1 MLHDARP
8 SVSESCL
15 TDDPCQ
21 SEERWLRSRPV
32 RPRVGGHHVT
42 KHDDSYRLTRRHFLA
57 AASSAAALAAC
68 GPAATAP
75 TATPGSTSAT
85 AAAATP
91 SPGKTLKIGQLL
103 PFTKVYAELGNS
115 MRRASD
121 LYVELKGGKL
131 ANRPVTFIYEDEAN
145 DPAVGA
151 QKTQKFIEQDQVDL
165 MMFIETNAGGNA
177 LTRATTDCKPACK
190 SKYIFRAS
198 FSSYQISYP
207 IGEYFATKKGVK
219 EVFTFVSDYGFGNE
233 SAADFTSGFT
243 KGGGKITGSLKA
255 PLGSADFLPYVTQIK
270 AQQTKD
276 IYSFFSGTDA
286 INYIKAWTQLGM
298 PAAGYKM
305 NGAGFLTE
313 QDVLKEVKDQANGA
327 TTSLFWAVTLDNAEN
342 KAFVDA
348 YQKEYSLLPDVF
360 AVQAWD
366 GMQVVDLALQAVKG
380 DTTNKD
386 AFIAALENVKFKSPR
401 GDFEFDKETHNPIQ
415 DMYIREVK
423 VQSGQ
428 AVNTIVGKVARVT
441 DPGK

>member
-1 MLHDARP
+1 MDVNEGAERRP
-8 SVSESCL
+8 
-15 TDDPCQ
+15 
-21 SEERWLRSRPV
+21 
-32 RPRVGGHHVT
+32 
-42 KHDDSYRLTRRHFLA
+42 YRLTRRRFL
-57 AASSAAALAAC
+57 AASSAAAAIAVC
-68 GPAATAP
+68 GPAATPTPSGATP
-75 TATPGSTSAT
+75 TATLGPAI
-85 AAAATP
+85 
-91 SPGKTLKIGQLL
+91 KIGMLL

-115 MRRASD
+115 MKRSTD
-121 LYVELKGGKL
+121 LYLKLKGNKL
-131 ANRPVTFIYEDEAN
+131 ANRPIASPIYEDEAN
-145 DPAVGA
+145 DPVVGL
-151 QKTQKFIEQDQVDL
+151 QKTQKFIDNDRVDI
-165 MMFIETNAGGNA
+165 MMGIVATPIAYAVRNAIDSAKMIFIETNAGGNA
-177 LTRATTDCKPACK
+177 LTRTTTNCNPSCK
-190 SKYIFRAS
+190 SKYIFRSS

-207 IGEYFATKKGVK
+207 IGDYFATKKGVK
-219 EVFTFVSDYGFGNE
+219 EVFTFVADYGFGNE
-233 SAADFTSGFT
+233 SAADFTTGFT

-255 PLGSADFLPYVTQIK
+255 PLGSADFLPYVTTLKGQP
-270 AQQTKD
+270 TKD

-286 INYIKAWTQLGM
+286 INYIKAWNQLGM

-348 YQKEYSLLPDVF
+348 YQKEYNLLPDVF

-366 GMQVVDLALQAVKG
+366 GMQAVDLALQAVNG
-380 DTTNKD
+380 DTSNKD

-415 DMYIREVK
+415 DIYIREVK

-428 AVNTIVGKVARVT
+428 AVNTIVDKVARVT

>member
-1 MLHDARP
+1 MDENSGA
-8 SVSESCL
+8 
-15 TDDPCQ
+15 
-21 SEERWLRSRPV
+21 ERRA
-32 RPRVGGHHVT
+32 
-42 KHDDSYRLTRRHFLA
+42 YRLTRRRFLA
-57 AASSAAALAAC
+57 VSSAAAALAAC
-68 GPAATAP
+68 APAATPSPSGPSVAP
-75 TATPGSTSAT
+75 TATPG
-85 AAAATP
+85 P
-91 SPGKTLKIGQLL
+91 PLKIGMLL

-115 MRRASD
+115 MQRATK
-121 LYVELKGGKL
+121 LYLKQKGEAL
-131 ANRPVTFIYEDEAN
+131 ANRPVTVIYEDEAN
-145 DPAVGA
+145 DPVVGA
-151 QKTQKFIEQDQVDL
+151 QKTQKFIDSDRVDL
-165 MMFIETNAGGNA
+165 MMGIVATPIAYAVRNAIDAAKLIFIETNAGGNA
-177 LTRATTDCKPACK
+177 LTRTTTDCKPSCK
-190 SKYIFRAS
+190 SKYIFRSS

-207 IGEYFATKKGVK
+207 IGEYFATQKGVK
-219 EVFTFVSDYGFGNE
+219 EVFTFVADYGFGNE

-255 PLGSADFLPYVTQIK
+255 PLGSADFLPFVTQLK
-270 AQQTKD
+270 GQQTKD

-298 PAAGYKM
+298 TASGYKM

-313 QDVLKEVKDQANGA
+313 QDVLKEVGDQANGA

-366 GMQVVDLALQAVKG
+366 GMQAVDLALQAVKG
-380 DTTNKD
+380 DTSNKD
-386 AFIAALENVKFKSPR
+386 AFIAALESVKFKSPR

-415 DMYIREVK
+415 DIYIREVK

>member
-1 MLHDARP
+1 MDETKGA
-8 SVSESCL
+8 
-15 TDDPCQ
+15 
-21 SEERWLRSRPV
+21 ERR
-32 RPRVGGHHVT
+32 
-42 KHDDSYRLTRRHFLA
+42 SYRLTRRQFL
-57 AASSAAALAAC
+57 AASSAAAAIAAC
-68 GPAATAP
+68 GPAATPNPSGAATVVP
-75 TATPGSTSAT
+75 TA
-85 AAAATP
+85 
-91 SPGKTLKIGQLL
+91 SPGPALKIGQLL

-115 MRRASD
+115 MKRATD
-121 LYVELKGGKL
+121 LYLKQKGGSL
-131 ANRPVTFIYEDEAN
+131 ANRPVTLVYEDEAN
-145 DPAVGA
+145 DPVVGA
-151 QKTQKFIEQDQVDL
+151 QKTQKFIDSDRVDL
-165 MMFIETNAGGNA
+165 MMGIVATPIAYAVRNAIDAAKLIFIETNAGGNA
-177 LTRATTDCKPACK
+177 LTRTTTNCTPSCK
-190 SKYIFRAS
+190 SKYIFRTS

-207 IGEYFATKKGVK
+207 IGEYFATQKGVK
-219 EVFTFVSDYGFGNE
+219 EVFTFVADYGFGNE

-243 KGGGKITGSLKA
+243 KGGGKITGGLKA

-270 AQQTKD
+270 AQNTKD

-313 QDVLKEVKDQANGA
+313 QDVLKEVKEQANGA

-342 KAFVDA
+342 KAFVDL

-366 GMQVVDLALQAVKG
+366 GMQAVDLALQAVKG
-380 DTTNKD
+380 DTSNKD

>member
-1 MLHDARP
+1 MGENRDAG
-8 SVSESCL
+8 
-15 TDDPCQ
+15 
-21 SEERWLRSRPV
+21 ER
-32 RPRVGGHHVT
+32 
-42 KHDDSYRLTRRHFLA
+42 SYRLTRRRFLA
-57 AASSAAALAAC
+57 ASSVAAAIAAC
-68 GPAATAP
+68 GPAATPGPSGAATG
-75 TATPGSTSAT
+75 TATA
-85 AAAATP
+85 
-91 SPGKTLKIGQLL
+91 SPGPALKIGQLL

-115 MRRASD
+115 MKRATD
-121 LYVELKGGKL
+121 LYVKQKGGKL
-131 ANRPVTFIYEDEAN
+131 ANRPVTLVYADEAN
-145 DPAVGA
+145 DPAIGA
-151 QKTQKFIEQDQVDL
+151 QMTQKFIDSDRVDL
-165 MMFIETNAGGNA
+165 MMGIVATPIAYAVRNAIDAAKLIFIETNAGGNA
-177 LTRATTDCKPACK
+177 LTRTTTNCTPSCK
-190 SKYIFRAS
+190 SKYIFRTS

-207 IGEYFATKKGVK
+207 IGEYFATKKSVK
-219 EVFTFVSDYGFGNE
+219 EVFTFVADYGFGNE

-255 PLGSADFLPYVTQIK
+255 PLGSSDFLPFVTQIK

-298 PAAGYKM
+298 SAAGYKM

-313 QDVLKEVKDQANGA
+313 QDVLKEVKEQANGA
-327 TTSLFWAVTLDNAEN
+327 ITSLFWAVTLDNAEN

-348 YQKEYSLLPDVF
+348 YQKEYNLLPDVF

-366 GMQVVDLALQAVKG
+366 GMQAVDLALQATKG

-428 AVNTIVGKVARVT
+428 AVNTIVDKVARVT

>member
-1 MLHDARP
+1 MDENSGA
-8 SVSESCL
+8 
-15 TDDPCQ
+15 
-21 SEERWLRSRPV
+21 ERRA
-32 RPRVGGHHVT
+32 
-42 KHDDSYRLTRRHFLA
+42 YRLTRRRFLA
-57 AASSAAALAAC
+57 VSSAAAALAAC
-68 GPAATAP
+68 APASTPSPSGASVAP
-75 TATPGSTSAT
+75 TATPG
-85 AAAATP
+85 P
-91 SPGKTLKIGQLL
+91 PLKIGMLL

-115 MRRASD
+115 MQRATK
-121 LYVELKGGKL
+121 LYLKQKGEAL
-131 ANRPVTFIYEDEAN
+131 ANRPVTVIYEDEAN
-145 DPAVGA
+145 DPVVGA
-151 QKTQKFIEQDQVDL
+151 QKTQKFIDSDRVDL
-165 MMFIETNAGGNA
+165 MMGIVATPIAYAVRNAIDAAKLIFIETNAGGNA
-177 LTRATTDCKPACK
+177 LTRTTTDCKPSCK
-190 SKYIFRAS
+190 SKYIFRSS

-207 IGEYFATKKGVK
+207 IGEYFATQKGVK
-219 EVFTFVSDYGFGNE
+219 EVFTFVADYGFGNE

-255 PLGSADFLPYVTQIK
+255 PLGSADFLPFVTQLK
-270 AQQTKD
+270 GQQTKD

-298 PAAGYKM
+298 TASGYKM

-313 QDVLKEVKDQANGA
+313 QDVLKEVGDQANGA
-327 TTSLFWAVTLDNAEN
+327 TTSLFWAVTLDNPEN

-366 GMQVVDLALQAVKG
+366 GMQAVDLALQAVKG
-380 DTTNKD
+380 DTSNKE

-415 DMYIREVK
+415 DIYIREVK

>member
-1 MLHDARP
+1 MDENSGA
-8 SVSESCL
+8 
-15 TDDPCQ
+15 
-21 SEERWLRSRPV
+21 ERRA
-32 RPRVGGHHVT
+32 
-42 KHDDSYRLTRRHFLA
+42 YRLTRRRFLA
-57 AASSAAALAAC
+57 VSSAAAALAAC
-68 GPAATAP
+68 APASTPSPSGASVAP
-75 TATPGSTSAT
+75 TATPG
-85 AAAATP
+85 P
-91 SPGKTLKIGQLL
+91 PLKIGMLL

-115 MRRASD
+115 MQRATK
-121 LYVELKGGKL
+121 LYLKQKGEAL
-131 ANRPVTFIYEDEAN
+131 ANRPVTVIYEDEAN
-145 DPAVGA
+145 DPVVGA
-151 QKTQKFIEQDQVDL
+151 QKTQKFIDSDRVDL
-165 MMFIETNAGGNA
+165 MMGIVATPIAYAVRNAIDAAKLIFIETNAGGNA
-177 LTRATTDCKPACK
+177 LTRTTTDCKPSCK
-190 SKYIFRAS
+190 SKYIFRSS

-207 IGEYFATKKGVK
+207 IGEYFATQKGVK
-219 EVFTFVSDYGFGNE
+219 EVFTFVADYGFGNE

-255 PLGSADFLPYVTQIK
+255 PLGSADFLPFVTQLK
-270 AQQTKD
+270 GQQTKD

-298 PAAGYKM
+298 TASGYKM

-313 QDVLKEVKDQANGA
+313 QDVLKEVGDQANGA
-327 TTSLFWAVTLDNAEN
+327 TTSLFWAVTLDNPEN

-366 GMQVVDLALQAVKG
+366 GMQAVDLALQAVKG
-380 DTTNKD
+380 DTSNKD

-415 DMYIREVK
+415 DIYIREVK

>member
-1 MLHDARP
+1 MDENKG
-8 SVSESCL
+8 V
-15 TDDPCQ
+15 
-21 SEERWLRSRPV
+21 ERR
-32 RPRVGGHHVT
+32 
-42 KHDDSYRLTRRHFLA
+42 SYRLTRRQFLA
-57 AASSAAALAAC
+57 ASSAAAALAAC
-68 GPAATAP
+68 GPAATTPSPTGASVAP
-75 TATPGSTSAT
+75 TATPGPA
-85 AAAATP
+85 
-91 SPGKTLKIGQLL
+91 LKIGMLL

-115 MRRASD
+115 MQRATK
-121 LYVELKGGKL
+121 LYLKQKGESL
-131 ANRPVTFIYEDEAN
+131 ANRPVTVIYEDEAN
-145 DPAVGA
+145 DPVVGA
-151 QKTQKFIEQDQVDL
+151 QKTQKFIDSDRVDL
-165 MMFIETNAGGNA
+165 MMGIVATPIAYAVRNAIDAAKLIFIETNAGGNA
-177 LTRATTDCKPACK
+177 LTRTTTNCTPSCK
-190 SKYIFRAS
+190 SKYIFRTS

-207 IGEYFATKKGVK
+207 IGEYFATQKGVK
-219 EVFTFVSDYGFGNE
+219 EVFTFVADYGFGNE

-366 GMQVVDLALQAVKG
+366 GMQAVDLALQAVKG